1 MKGMTISRKLLL
13 IFLVNIVVI
22 GCIAGIVF
30 YSFQGLTG
38 TIAYSSK
45 TLGDYRADLDIL
57 RVQQSQLEGST
68 QPFYLNVTSLS
79 VEQAKEDID
88 RSLDALVE
96 NILVLQSIRYESVNK
111 LGTYGSKVIAETY
124 GLSQS
129 SLPDSDSSL
138 TGELE
143 AMEKRIEES
152 LRPII
157 NQIATT
163 AILLSE
169 RENRLD
175 EVRPLLVDAYA
186 ELKSVRKRLMFLYRK
201 KAGLVTGMPEYNDFV
216 NTFMGGEQG
225 YDQDVTLDEN
235 IFYQLEKTIGELAG
249 LLVETSGEVG
259 QQTQAGAQKM
269 FLVAASDIGLASFD
283 RKLNELQSIGDRSK
297 KITDELG
304 KYVQAVDNAQVSTV
318 FTLLEEAI
326 TQVLTITEGQIVA
339 SRDSQRL
346 STQFSDANNSLG
358 KSVRELSRTIE
369 EERQRVSD
377 GILAD
382 GQHFLKILIAIA
394 LVGALI
400 SLIIGFFVKQSI
412 TRPVNSL
419 VEVAQDIA
427 QGEGDLTKRLSTSE
441 TGELGELSSWFNSF
455 LTRLSGLIVEIKDF
469 ANNIE
474 HASKEIA
481 SGNKDLS
488 ERTHRQSAA
497 LQETASSMEQMNSII
512 QNSAEDSRKA
522 YERTQETQDSVDANR
537 QKLLDVVTETIQT
550 NKEMLN
556 SAQETNARVVKG
568 MADISDNSEK
578 MAGIIT
584 LMNDIAFQTNLLAL
598 NASIEAAR
606 AGEHGKGFAVVAT
619 EVRKLASRSSKAST
633 EIGGL
638 IETNLASVT
647 AGQDLVKDGEQSL
660 EQRRLKVENML
671 GSLQE
676 SSNMNLTHI
685 QQAFRELAELM
696 ENVKTASE
704 EQAKGVSEVNQALAD
719 MERLTQDNATLVEE
733 NSAASSSMATDTANL
748 ARLLAAFHV
757 DRDDTDG
764 PDAGASSATATALTG
779 DEVSEDEEELRFYS
793 QPLIEEHTKFEYLPA
808 KPVDNGSNQSVT
820 DVEKEEPFR

>member
-235 IFYQLEKTIGELAG
+235 LFYQLEKTIGELAG

-326 TQVLTITEGQIVA
+326 AQVLTITEGQIVA

-568 MADISDNSEK
+568 MADISDNSER

-764 PDAGASSATATALTG
+764 PDPGASSATATALTG

>member
-225 YDQDVTLDEN
+225 YDQDVSLDEN
-235 IFYQLEKTIGELAG
+235 LFYQLEKTIGELAG

-326 TQVLTITEGQIVA
+326 AQVLTITEGQIVA

-568 MADISDNSEK
+568 MADISDNSER

-764 PDAGASSATATALTG
+764 PDARASSATATALTG

>member
-57 RVQQSQLEGST
+57 RVQQSQLEGLT
-68 QPFYLNVTSLS
+68 QPFYLNVTPLS
-79 VEQAKEDID
+79 VEQAKKDID

-96 NILVLQSIRYESVNK
+96 NILLLQSTRYESVNM
-111 LGTYGSKVIAETY
+111 LRTYRSEVIAETY

-129 SLPDSDSSL
+129 SLPDSNSSL

-143 AMEKRIEES
+143 AMEKRIQES

-157 NQIATT
+157 NEIAAT

-225 YDQDVTLDEN
+225 YDQDGTLDGN
-235 IFYQLEKTIGELAG
+235 LFYQLEKTIGELAG
-249 LLVETSGEVG
+249 LLVDTRGEAG
-259 QQTQAGAQKM
+259 QQTQAAAQKM

-283 RKLNELQSIGDRSK
+283 RKLDELKSIGDRSQ
-297 KITDELG
+297 KITNEISQ
-304 KYVQAVDNAQVSTV
+304 YVQAVENAQVSTA

-326 TQVLTITEGQIVA
+326 SQVLTITEGQIVA

-358 KSVRELSRTIE
+358 KSVQELSRTIE

-382 GQHFLKILIAIA
+382 GQHFLTILIAIA

-455 LTRLSGLIVEIKDF
+455 LTRLSGLIIEIKDF

-512 QNSAEDSRKA
+512 QNSAEDARKA

-537 QKLLDVVTETIQT
+537 QKLLDAVTETIQT

-676 SSNMNLTHI
+676 SSNKNLTHI

-757 DRDDTDG
+757 DRHDTDG
-764 PDAGASSATATALTG
+764 SDAGALSATATALTG
-779 DEVSEDEEELRFYS
+779 DEVSEDEEELKFYS

-808 KPVDNGSNQSVT
+808 KPVDNVSIESASDT
-820 DVEKEEPFR
+820 EKEEPFR

>member
-57 RVQQSQLEGST
+57 RVQQSQLEGLT
-68 QPFYLNVTSLS
+68 QPFYLNVTPLS
-79 VEQAKEDID
+79 VEQAKKDID

-96 NILVLQSIRYESVNK
+96 NILLLQSTRYESVNM
-111 LGTYGSKVIAETY
+111 LRTYRSEVIAETY

-129 SLPDSDSSL
+129 SLPDSNSSL

-143 AMEKRIEES
+143 AMEKRIQES

-157 NQIATT
+157 NEIAAT

-225 YDQDVTLDEN
+225 HDQEATLDGN
-235 IFYQLEKTIGELAG
+235 LFYQLEKTIGELAG
-249 LLVETSGEVG
+249 LLVDTSGKAG

-283 RKLNELQSIGDRSK
+283 RKLDELKSIGDRSQ
-297 KITDELG
+297 KITNEISQ
-304 KYVQAVDNAQVSTV
+304 YVQAVENAQVSTA

-326 TQVLTITEGQIVA
+326 SQVLTITEGQIVA

-358 KSVRELSRTIE
+358 KSVQELSRTIE

-382 GQHFLKILIAIA
+382 GQHFLTILIAIA

-455 LTRLSGLIVEIKDF
+455 LTRLSGLIIEIKDF

-512 QNSAEDSRKA
+512 QNSAEDARKA

-537 QKLLDVVTETIQT
+537 QKLLDAVTETIQT

-676 SSNMNLTHI
+676 SSNKNLTHI

-764 PDAGASSATATALTG
+764 PDAGALSATATALTG
-779 DEVSEDEEELRFYS
+779 DEVGEDEEELRFYS

-808 KPVDNGSNQSVT
+808 KPVDNASIDSASDT
-820 DVEKEEPFR
+820 EKEEPFR

>member
-45 TLGDYRADLDIL
+45 TLGDYRADLDVL
-57 RVQQSQLEGST
+57 RVQQSQLEGLT

-96 NILVLQSIRYESVNK
+96 NILALQSARYESVNK
-111 LGTYGSKVIAETY
+111 LGTHRSQVIAETY

-129 SLPDSDSSL
+129 SLPDSNSSL

-143 AMEKRIEES
+143 AMEKRIQES
-152 LRPII
+152 IRPII
-157 NQIATT
+157 NEIADT

-225 YDQDVTLDEN
+225 HDQDATLDGN
-235 IFYQLEKTIGELAG
+235 LFYQLEKTIGELAG
-249 LLVETSGEVG
+249 LLVDTSGEAG

-283 RKLNELQSIGDRSK
+283 RKLDELQSIGDRSQE
-297 KITDELG
+297 ITGELS
-304 KYVQAVDNAQVSTV
+304 KYVQAVDNAQVSTA

-326 TQVLTITEGQIVA
+326 AQVLTITEGQIVA

-358 KSVRELSRTIE
+358 KSVQELSRTIE
-369 EERQRVSD
+369 AERQRVSD

-382 GQHFLKILIAIA
+382 GQHFLTILIAIA

-455 LTRLSGLIVEIKDF
+455 LTRLSGLIIEIKDF

-512 QNSAEDSRKA
+512 QNSAEDARKA

-685 QQAFRELAELM
+685 QQAFGELAELM

-719 MERLTQDNATLVEE
+719 MERLTQDNATLVEQ

-757 DRDDTDG
+757 DRHDTDG
-764 PDAGASSATATALTG
+764 SDAGSSSATATALAG

-808 KPVDNGSNQSVT
+808 KPVDNGSNESST
-820 DVEKEEPFR
+820 DTEKEEPFR

>member
-45 TLGDYRADLDIL
+45 TLGDYRADLDVL
-57 RVQQSQLEGST
+57 RVQQSQLEGLT

-96 NILVLQSIRYESVNK
+96 NILALQSARYESVNK
-111 LGTYGSKVIAETY
+111 LGTHRSQVIAETY

-129 SLPDSDSSL
+129 SLPDSNSSL

-143 AMEKRIEES
+143 AMEKRIQQS
-152 LRPII
+152 IRPII
-157 NQIATT
+157 NEIADT

-225 YDQDVTLDEN
+225 HDQDATLDGN
-235 IFYQLEKTIGELAG
+235 LFYQLEKTIGELAG
-249 LLVETSGEVG
+249 LLVDTSGEAG

-283 RKLNELQSIGDRSK
+283 RKLDELQSIGDRSQE
-297 KITDELG
+297 ITGELS
-304 KYVQAVDNAQVSTV
+304 KYVQAVDNAQVSTA

-326 TQVLTITEGQIVA
+326 AQVLTITEGQIVA

-358 KSVRELSRTIE
+358 KSVQELSRTIE
-369 EERQRVSD
+369 AERQRVSD

-382 GQHFLKILIAIA
+382 GQHFLTILIAIA

-455 LTRLSGLIVEIKDF
+455 LTRLSGLIIEIKDF

-512 QNSAEDSRKA
+512 QNSAEDARKA

-685 QQAFRELAELM
+685 QQAFGELAELM

-719 MERLTQDNATLVEE
+719 MERLTQDNATLVEQ

-757 DRDDTDG
+757 DRHDTDG
-764 PDAGASSATATALTG
+764 SDAGASSSTATALAG

-808 KPVDNGSNQSVT
+808 KPVDNGSNESASDT
-820 DVEKEEPFR
+820 EKEEPFR

>member
-235 IFYQLEKTIGELAG
+235 LFYQLEKTIGELAG

-568 MADISDNSEK
+568 MADISDNSER

-757 DRDDTDG
+757 DRHDTDG